1 MAEVRRPSRI
11 GVTTRRQVRPAPP
24 SPSTS
29 PAGLGQPSVQ
39 PSQVGLEA
47 QSFSLPMKPI
57 WFALLIGAAAVSPF
71 AVALVMAVVGAIA
84 ADETLRARCR
94 HREQTGHK
102 EETIDLTH
110 IDLTA
115 NEPLVGR
122 QTNRTTRTRR
132 TEVSKKKSGLSLF
145 SWSQIKVQA
154 QQILCD
160 PPRLTTILGAM
171 GLPLISS
178 SKGGVNALALSLPLL
193 ILIPL
198 VNRLLTK
205 QSGDPAEQTDS
216 LIEMSWAFMA
226 SVTFG
231 SLGAALVLID
241 RLDATTAIVL
251 ILLVAVY
258 DLSNFLIGS
267 GPGAGWEGPAAGVVA
282 VAIAGFAS
290 WVAIGPS
297 VGTDA
302 IIAMV
307 CGISILCPLGPA
319 LMSVLIRNDE
329 QAVRK
334 IEGLHYP

>member
-110 IDLTA
+110 IDLTL
-115 NEPLVGR
+115 NDPLVGHHS
-122 QTNRTTRTRR
+122 THTTRKTR
-132 TEVSKKKSGLSLF
+132 TEVATKKS
-145 SWSQIKVQA
+145 VQA
-154 QQILCD
+154 KQILCD
-160 PPRLTTILGAM
+160 PTRLTTILGAI